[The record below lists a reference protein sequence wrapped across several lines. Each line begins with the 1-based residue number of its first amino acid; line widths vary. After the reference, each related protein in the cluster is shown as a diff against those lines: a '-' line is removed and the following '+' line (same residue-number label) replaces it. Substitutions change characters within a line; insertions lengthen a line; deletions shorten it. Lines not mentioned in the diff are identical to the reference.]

1 MSSEMM
7 IIASSTHF
15 IKINPAAIKIL
26 GYTEEE
32 LLEQPFL
39 NFVYPEDKNNTKS
52 EIVKLERATTT
63 QFKNR
68 YIGKDGSIKWIQWS
82 TYPDVKTGLL
92 YAVAS
97 DVTQLVENQTAL
109 NAADNFSISH

>member
-1 MSSEMM
+1 MIQLVEFMPSEEYLPISPKEKKWKNPEQRSDKFFTMSSEMM

-39 NFVYPEDKNNTKS
+39 FVYPEDKNNTKS
-52 EIVKLERATTT
+52 EIVKP
-63 QFKNR
+63 N
-68 YIGKDGSIKWIQWS
+68 YH
-82 TYPDVKTGLL
+82 PV
-92 YAVAS
+92 
-97 DVTQLVENQTAL
+97 
-109 NAADNFSISH
+109 

>member
-32 LLEQPFL
+32 LEQPFL

-52 EIVKLERATTT
+52 EIVKLETRLPRR
-63 QFKNR
+63 FK
-68 YIGKDGSIKWIQWS
+68 IGI
-82 TYPDVKTGLL
+82 
-92 YAVAS
+92 
-97 DVTQLVENQTAL
+97 
-109 NAADNFSISH
+109 